1 MKVKAFTLS
10 TCSHCRMAKQ
20 FLREHCDDFEYTDVD
35 LLEGDE
41 RTKVL
46 REIYELTKGY
56 SFPVIVIGDCVLV
69 GFNEA
74 RLRKELGL

>member
-1 MKVKAFTLS
+1 
-10 TCSHCRMAKQ
+10 MAKQ

-46 REIYELTKGY
+46 REIYKLTKGY
-56 SFPVIVIGDCVLV
+56 SFPVIIIGDCILV

-74 RLRKELGL
+74 KLRKELGL

>member
-46 REIYELTKGY
+46 REIYKLTKGY
-56 SFPVIVIGDCVLV
+56 SFPVLVIGDCVLV
-69 GFNEA
+69 GFNET
-74 RLRKELGL
+74 RLREELGL

>member
-1 MKVKAFTLS
+1 
-10 TCSHCRMAKQ
+10 MAKQ
-20 FLREHCDDFEYTDVD
+20 FLREHCVDFEYIDVD

-46 REIYELTKGY
+46 REIYKLTKGY
-56 SFPVIVIGDCVLV
+56 SFPVIIIGDCILV

-74 RLRKELGL
+74 KLRKELGL

>member
-1 MKVKAFTLS
+1 
-10 TCSHCRMAKQ
+10 MAKQ
-20 FLREHCDDFEYTDVD
+20 FLRQHNVDCEYVDVD

-41 RTKVL
+41 KTEVL
-46 REIYELTKGY
+46 KEIYELTKGY

-69 GFNEA
+69 GFNET